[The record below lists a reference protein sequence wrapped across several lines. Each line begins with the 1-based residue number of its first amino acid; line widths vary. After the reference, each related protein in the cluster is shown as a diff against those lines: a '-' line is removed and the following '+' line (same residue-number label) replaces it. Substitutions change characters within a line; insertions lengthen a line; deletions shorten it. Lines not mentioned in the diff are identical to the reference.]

1 MDDTRF
7 RVEIPETDVLELKA
21 RLRAVRLAD
30 DFANAD
36 WRFGVER
43 GWLKDML
50 AYWADDYDWRA
61 EEAAINRLPHH
72 RTEMDGLPIHYV
84 YARGKGPRPLPI
96 ILTHGW
102 PWTFWDWRNLIGPL
116 SDPAAYGGDPDDA
129 FDVIVPSLPGFG
141 FSAPLRTADIGVRKI
156 AGLWVRLMER
166 LGHDRFMAAGGDWG
180 SLVTA
185 ELGHAHPHRIAGV
198 HLTLPMLPGV
208 NRGTVQPTDFDASE
222 HWMRDRNREAQA
234 VSDGHIL
241 AHRRSA
247 QTLAY
252 AFEDSPAGLAAWI
265 WERRRNWSDCD
276 GDVERVFGRDFLCT
290 TASLYWFTRTIG
302 TSMRLYAAH
311 GPERWAPLHDRERV
325 IDVPTAFAVAPRELF
340 LMPRQIAERKTNLVR
355 WSVLPEGGH
364 FLPSETPQQLVDE
377 YRAFGKILR

>member
-1 MDDTRF
+1 MGDTRF
-7 RVEIPETDVLELKA
+7 RVEIPEADVLDLKA
-21 RLRAVRLAD
+21 RLRAVRLTD

-72 RTEMDGLPIHYV
+72 RTEIDGVPIHYV
-84 YARGKGPRPLPI
+84 HAKGKGPAPLPI

-102 PWTFWDWRNLIGPL
+102 PWTFWDWRDLVGPL
-116 SDPAAYGGDPDDA
+116 SDPAAHGGSADDA
-129 FDVIVPSLPGFG
+129 FDVIIPSLPGFG
-141 FSAPLRTADIGVRKI
+141 FSAPLRKTDIGVREI
-156 AGLWVRLMER
+156 AALWVRLMGG
-166 LGHDRFMAAGGDWG
+166 LGHDRFMAGGGDWG

-185 ELGHAHPHRIAGV
+185 ELGHAHPRRVAGA

-208 NRGTVQPTDFDASE
+208 HRGTVRPSDFDASE
-222 HWMRDRNREAQA
+222 HWMCDRNREARA

-252 AFEDSPAGLAAWI
+252 AFDDSPAGLAAWI
-265 WERRRNWSDCD
+265 WERRRNWSDCG

-302 TSMRLYAAH
+302 TSMRLYATH
-311 GPERWAPLHDRERV
+311 RPERWAPLHDRDRV

-340 LMPRQIAERKTNLVR
+340 LLPRGIAERKTNLVR
-355 WSVLPEGGH
+355 WSVLAEGGH
-364 FLPSETPQQLVDE
+364 FLPSETPQRLVDE
-377 YRAFGKILR
+377 YRAFGRMLR